1 MVLRDH
7 KKNEANYIV
16 KYNNVG
22 LIDDCTGSN
31 PDAPKNDASQ
41 FSLTN
46 KAREIQMRSS
56 NLRTSMLRTS
66 ISTMRTNYGG
76 LIGATPSKKDNI
88 ANPFQGLNKD
98 NLASPGSA
106 MSLSVYNRPEQLARP
121 STANVN
127 ILSSIPGLEVQE
139 LNEEG
144 QPIFKEEVK
153 CKMPNF

>member
-1 MVLRDH
+1 
-7 KKNEANYIV
+7 
-16 KYNNVG
+16 
-22 LIDDCTGSN
+22 
-31 PDAPKNDASQ
+31 
-41 FSLTN
+41 
-46 KAREIQMRSS
+46 
-56 NLRTSMLRTS
+56 MLRTS
-66 ISTMRTNYGG
+66 ISTLRTNYGG
-76 LIGATPSKKDNI
+76 LIGATPSKKENI

>member
-1 MVLRDH
+1 
-7 KKNEANYIV
+7 
-16 KYNNVG
+16 
-22 LIDDCTGSN
+22 
-31 PDAPKNDASQ
+31 
-41 FSLTN
+41 
-46 KAREIQMRSS
+46 
-56 NLRTSMLRTS
+56 
-66 ISTMRTNYGG
+66 MRTNYGG

>member
-1 MVLRDH
+1 
-7 KKNEANYIV
+7 
-16 KYNNVG
+16 
-22 LIDDCTGSN
+22 
-31 PDAPKNDASQ
+31 
-41 FSLTN
+41 
-46 KAREIQMRSS
+46 MRSS

-144 QPIFKEEVK
+144 QPIYKEEVK
-153 CKMPNF
+153 SKMPDFKVPEGLTMMARTGQEHIRLQNMQEIQAI